1 MTQTKVGLQRTYQS
15 TNTAYKSFRHII
27 WVTSNIKFIIQVQ
40 LSLQKQWIFMLA
52 LLIIKSESKDFHV
65 MIDHN
70 MVPGA
75 VIHLIVSQTKFNFPY
90 TIANVVRETN

>member
-15 TNTAYKSFRHII
+15 TNTAHKSFRHII

-75 VIHLIVSQTKFNFPY
+75 VIHLLVSQTKFNFPY